1 MGMGTGE
8 EEGKGGVGADRTG
21 QEGEDQSRED
31 YRDTKETKSGCRG
44 ETTSLQHNGTLLRG
58 AWQKTTQ

>member
-21 QEGEDQSRED
+21 QEGEDQAGGLSR
-31 YRDTKETKSGCRG
+31 
-44 ETTSLQHNGTLLRG
+44 H
-58 AWQKTTQ
+58 